1 MALRRFLVM
10 RKRFEAGKPRQLEGP
25 AERLVE
31 LAVRIWCTRRR
42 LLILGAA
49 MVGRTRSQDA
59 LLTPRASPFRSTLI
73 PALL

>member
-31 LAVRIWCTRRR
+31 LAVRIWCSRRR
-42 LLILGAA
+42 LLVLRAA
-49 MVGRTRSQDA
+49 MAGGTRSQGG
-59 LLTPRASPFRSTLI
+59 LLASRASPFRSTLI